1 MFDVCLLHYK
11 QNWKKNE
18 KGLNNIFEAKALEDL
33 QLREPKGHF
42 PKECV
47 LHSVSHLDYLLVTL
61 L

>member
-1 MFDVCLLHYK
+1 MCVFSIISRIE
-11 QNWKKNE
+11 KNE

-33 QLREPKGHF
+33 QLREPKDHF